1 MANKTL
7 LPTMDWN
14 DEEDYPLFMPD
25 SFLINLMWKSVLP
38 SGCILDKDEIVRL
51 ILFNTN
57 ANKET
62 ILANTIFI
70 FY

>member
-51 ILFNTN
+51 NFFDTN
-57 ANKET
+57 ANIMAIKK
-62 ILANTIFI
+62 L
-70 FY
+70 

>member
-14 DEEDYPLFMPD
+14 NEEDYPLFMPD

-38 SGCILDKDEIVRL
+38 SGCILDKDEMVRL
-51 ILFNTN
+51 IF
-57 ANKET
+57 
-62 ILANTIFI
+62 
-70 FY
+70 